1 MPVLLFLSLYPD
13 SYSAIK
19 GKYKIWNN
27 LASFKEQSR
36 LFLVFPSDS
45 CQTVYKHSSKSHYQ
59 NEEKNPGIDSQRPI
73 FPNYASEMKAAVGAT
88 LQGSTRLPAT
98 QRVSYM
104 LEAQVMVIHV
114 TKTHVYSL
122 NHVFVNILHVND
134 IFQIFICVI
143 RGHFCLLTYLLYD
156 RFHEGKCHYETP
168 TRK

>member
-59 NEEKNPGIDSQRPI
+59 NEEKNPRVVLTQNDQ

-122 NHVFVNILHVND
+122 NHVFVNISHLND
-134 IFQIFICVI
+134 ILQIFIYVI

-156 RFHEGKCHYETP
+156 RFHE
-168 TRK
+168 